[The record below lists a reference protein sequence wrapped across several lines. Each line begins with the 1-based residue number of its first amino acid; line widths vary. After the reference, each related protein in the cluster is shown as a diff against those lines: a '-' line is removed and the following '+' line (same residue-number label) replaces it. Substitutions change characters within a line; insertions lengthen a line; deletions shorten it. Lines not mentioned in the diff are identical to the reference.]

1 MTQGPP
7 SLQDYYNLASYD
19 LLTMAGKPATLP
31 PTTCK
36 P

>member
-31 PTTCK
+31 ATTCK